1 MTPVELR
8 SMADTLGGRRDAILS
23 RLKTASARE
32 ESLVQRKA
40 AIDALML
47 AVQKAA
53 RDTQDQLRVRIEDV
67 VQTALD
73 AVFPSMYTFRT
84 EFVARRGRTELDMW
98 LDKDGTRMDPLDS
111 NGGGVVDV
119 LSLSLRICCLT
130 MSGNARVLLLDE
142 PFKFIR
148 GRARQRL
155 GDMLSRLSRRLG
167 IQVIM
172 VSDVSDTG
180 IIPDREFRV
189 SLDRSRH
196 SVVTMTE
203 SEATEA

>member
-1 MTPVELR
+1 MNAAELR
-8 SMADTLGGRRDAILS
+8 SLSDKYLGKRDALVS
-23 RLKTASARE
+23 RLSASRTRKQELE
-32 ESLVQRKA
+32 ERKESIDELV
-40 AIDALML
+40 L

-67 VQTALD
+67 VQSSLD
-73 AVFPSMYTFRT
+73 AVFPGSYTFRT

-119 LSLSLRICCLT
+119 LSLALRVCCLT
-130 MSGNARVLLLDE
+130 MSRNARVLLLDE

-155 GDMLSRLSRRLG
+155 GDMLSRLSRKLG

-172 VSDVSDTG
+172 VADVSDTG
-180 IIPDREFRV
+180 IIPDRQFRV

-196 SVVTMTE
+196 SVI
-203 SEATEA
+203 EATEPEASEA